1 MFEHIVFA
9 GGGHRCW
16 WQAGWWE
23 TVAPRVD
30 LAPKRIAA
38 VSAGAATACLLFANE
53 SDTALA
59 YYREKLGAN
68 AKNAYWGRWR
78 EGRAAVFPHEGIYRA
93 ALKALLG
100 DAHFKK
106 LQSNAPQIRV
116 AFARPPAG
124 VPATG
129 SLALGLM
136 AYNLEK
142 YIRRPLHPALGKKIG
157 FRGEYRTIQ
166 SCETEQE
173 LIDLIIASS
182 CTPPFTAV
190 QYQGGK
196 ATIDGGLVDNVPV
209 DSLADMENFESARTL
224 VLLTRRYPKFGDVFE
239 VGTRVYVQPTRRVD
253 ATPWDY
259 TDPLA
264 YENTFKQGVSDA
276 QTFLNWLPRS
286 A

>member
-1 MFEHIVFA
+1 MFESVVFA

-38 VSAGAATACLLFANE
+38 VSAGAATACLVFANE

-59 YYREKLGAN
+59 YYREKLGFD
-68 AKNAYWGRWR
+68 AKNAYWNRWR
-78 EGRAAVFPHEGIYRA
+78 EGRSAVFPHEGIYRA
-93 ALKALLG
+93 ALKELLG
-100 DAHFKK
+100 GDRFTRLQRDA
-106 LQSNAPQIRV
+106 PEIRV
-116 AFARPPAG
+116 AFARPPTG
-124 VPATG
+124 VPATA

-142 YIRRPLHPALGKKIG
+142 YIRRPLHPAAGKKIG

-166 SCETEQE
+166 SCVSEQE

-190 QYQGGK
+190 QYQGGEV
-196 ATIDGGLVDNVPV
+196 TIDGGLVDNVPV
-209 DSLADMENFESARTL
+209 ESLDDVENSGSSRTL
-224 VLLTRRYPKFGDVFE
+224 VLLTRRYPKHGDVFE
-239 VGTRVYVQPTRRVD
+239 VGERVYVQPTRKVA

-259 TDPLA
+259 TDPES
-264 YENTFKQGVSDA
+264 YENTYKQGLEDA
-276 QTFLNWLPRS
+276 QVFLKWVDGS